1 MVKFKMTL
9 YQSEDIKA
17 HNYNYTIGYYDNFVK
32 ILALFKDDIRKQAE
46 FMNIATEDWS
56 LRLCYPDLPILMY
69 NYFKLLEYR
78 KFNECSESNQKKIM
92 DFFVCQRCCEY
103 YEEMSAD
110 DILQTKEYHK
120 KLGLL
125 PWL

>member
-1 MVKFKMTL
+1 MVKLKMTD
-9 YQSEDIKA
+9 YQQEEQKMDD
-17 HNYNYTIGYYDNFVK
+17 YYYTIGYYDKYVE
-32 ILALFKDDIRKQAE
+32 ILYRFRNDIRKQAE
-46 FMNIATEDWS
+46 IMNATTEDWM
-56 LRLCYPDLPILMY
+56 LRLCYPDLPILMH

-78 KFNECSESNQKKIM
+78 KFEDCSESNQKKIM